1 MYFFLSS
8 NLNAKNKSMARALL
22 TKKCKLYISFR
33 TCHIVLQFYLTIQ
46 NTEVYVK
53 VKIGKVTL
61 EKIVTMPL

>member
-8 NLNAKNKSMARALL
+8 NLNVNKSMARALL